1 MTARGVVSV
10 ASSRG
15 ATDGVATAST
25 REVIDVGITVTARG
39 VVRAGAGAR
48 MKAELEPGVP
58 GDEGVAII
66 ILKNCN
72 SSKVVLKK

>member
-48 MKAELEPGVP
+48 MKAELGPGVP
-58 GDEGVAII
+58 SDEGVAII
-66 ILKNCN
+66 KLKSCTSN
-72 SSKVVLKK
+72 SVVLKR